1 MRESLHEP
9 SDGPSRE
16 DEPLRGSPS
25 GRPPAAARRARALG
39 LGVGDLPT
47 GPHNALT
54 DVPGVR
60 VGHTTLVRPPRV
72 HSGVTA
78 IVPDGVGPGSPL
90 PAGVFAGNGYGKLLG
105 TTQLAELGALETP
118 VLLTSTL
125 SAFRVADALVG
136 WVLERPEGAG
146 VRSLNPVVGECNDG
160 LLSDI
165 RSRPVRAEHVR
176 AALDSAC
183 GGPVAEGCVG
193 AGTGMTAL
201 GFKAGIGTSSRR
213 VSLAAGREVTLGVLV
228 QANFGGTLRVS
239 GRTVTPADVGV
250 PTQDPPPTTGE
261 APAAD
266 PARTGDAVPVGD
278 AVPAAAPEEGS
289 CMVVVATDAPLD
301 ARQLT
306 RLARRAVYGLARA
319 GAAYGHGSGDYG
331 LAFGTRPLGAP
342 AGPSVVADGLL
353 DPLFVAVLDA
363 VEESVLNSLLT
374 ATTTTGPHGHT
385 RHPLPAAPL
394 LALLRARQGRPAQ
407 AGS

>member
-1 MRESLHEP
+1 MHAPVPGPPPP
-9 SDGPSRE
+9 S
-16 DEPLRGSPS
+16 
-25 GRPPAAARRARALG
+25 PPASRRARELG
-39 LGVGDLPT
+39 LAVGDLPT
-47 GPHNALT
+47 GPYNALT
-54 DVPGVR
+54 DVPGIR

-78 IVPDGVGPGSPL
+78 IVPDEVGPDSPL

-105 TTQLAELGALETP
+105 TTQIAELGALETP

-136 WVLERPEGAG
+136 WILERPEGASA
-146 VRSLNPVVGECNDG
+146 RSLNPVVGECNDG

-165 RSRPVRAEHVR
+165 RSRPVREEHVR
-176 AALDSAC
+176 AALETAA
-183 GGPVAEGCVG
+183 GGPVDEGCVG

-213 VSLAAGREVTLGVLV
+213 VPLAGEEVTLGVLV
-228 QANFGGTLRVS
+228 QANFGGTLRVL

-250 PTQDPPPTTGE
+250 PTTETG
-261 APAAD
+261 
-266 PARTGDAVPVGD
+266 TQT
-278 AVPAAAPEEGS
+278 GS
-289 CMVVVATDAPLD
+289 CMVVAATDAPLD

-306 RLARRAVYGLARA
+306 RLARRAVYGLARV

-331 LAFGTRPLGAP
+331 LAFGTRRLGTP
-342 AGPSVVADGLL
+342 AGPSVVADDRL

-363 VEESVLNSLLT
+363 VEEAVLNSLLT
-374 ATTTTGPHGHT
+374 ATTTTGPRGDT

-394 LALLRARQGRPAQ
+394 LALLG
-407 AGS
+407 